1 MKRILAFVLIAG
13 SLFAQNPNPDKLIK
27 EVKDKFSRVKD
38 YSADANIKLDIPF
51 FKMPD
56 RNVKIYFKQPDKTHI
71 ESKEFT
77 VLPKMGLNL
86 NPIDAIAGD
95 FAAVYLRQDIVD
107 GKKIEVINLTPKSDT
122 AKVRY
127 VKLWIDSQEKLIRR
141 FEISF
146 INSSNAKADLFYGSQ
161 IKTGLP
167 DKIVFQMDFGNVR
180 LPGGMNP
187 LQRRKE
193 DKKETKEN
201 KENSGTVTVTY
212 SNYRINGGI
221 DDKIFADKKK

>member
-1 MKRILAFVLIAG
+1 MKRLLILILAAAPIL
-13 SLFAQNPNPDKLIK
+13 AQSPNPDKLIK
-27 EVKDKFSRVKD
+27 EVKDKFLKVKD

-86 NPIDAIAGD
+86 NPIEAIAGD
-95 FAAVYLRQDIVD
+95 FAPVYLRQDIIE
-107 GKKIEVINLTPKSDT
+107 GKKTEVINLTPKSDT
-122 AKVRY
+122 SKVRY
-127 VKLWIDSQEKLIRR
+127 VKLWIDPQEKLISR

-146 INSSNAKADLFYGSQ
+146 INSSNAKADLSYGSQ
-161 IKTGLP
+161 SKLGLP
-167 DKIVFQMDFGNVR
+167 DKIVFHMDFGNVR

-187 LQRRKE
+187 LQRRKG
-193 DKKETKEN
+193 DKKEN

-212 SNYRINGGI
+212 SNYRVNAGI
-221 DDKIFADKKK
+221 DDKIFTEKKK